1 LPHQLPRGRWATCLL
16 LMTGL
21 FCSSLSQRSLGGCF
35 LLAVLLLWNVLP
47 AAAQDSTLTRLIRQN
62 RCPLAAAGAQFSG
75 PGWDKLQAAVQKS
88 QFVLL
93 GEDHGTAEIPVFT
106 AAIARELK
114 PALFVAEIDP
124 YVAQEITRL
133 VAQPGPPTAYLRQ
146 YPGALCFY
154 SLAEEFELM
163 RTLRAQQTQLLG
175 IDQVWSLSAAPFY
188 TRLAGQVKSK
198 ATQTYLK
205 QRAAAYQAQ
214 DQANERQGG
223 HTYAMT
229 AQGASAIDSLLAIT
243 KKEGPA
249 VQKMVQDYATSYR
262 IYQAQIHGTG
272 GHQERLNLMKRNL
285 LQEVRPY
292 ETVGNQNIPK
302 ALFKFGGAHSAR
314 GLSPIR
320 GGDFYDVGNFAQ
332 NLAEAQGQ
340 QSLHILI
347 MGKQGSRATSLNPRF
362 PDKIARPY
370 TEADADAEVEKPF
383 LAQTSGPAWS
393 VFDLRPLRAAIS
405 KGKLQVP
412 NQTLQRTIMGYDYLV
427 VMPETT
433 ASHPL

>member
-1 LPHQLPRGRWATCLL
+1 LPHQLPRWGWDTCLL
-16 LMTGL
+16 LMFGSTCL
-21 FCSSLSQRSLGGCF
+21 SLGRAYGL
-35 LLAVLLLWNVLP
+35 LLALLFAWCVLP
-47 AAAQDSTLTRLIRQN
+47 VCAQDSTLTRLIRQN
-62 RCPLAAAGAQFSG
+62 RYPLASSRTQFSG
-75 PGWDKLQAAVQKS
+75 AGWDKMQAAIQKS
-88 QFVLL
+88 QFVLI

-106 AAIARELK
+106 AAVARELK

-175 IDQVWSLSAAPFY
+175 IDQVWSFAAAPFY
-188 TRLAGQVKSK
+188 NRLAEQVKSK
-198 ATQTYLK
+198 TTRAYLK

-229 AQGASAIDSLLAIT
+229 AQAPSAIDSLLAMT
-243 KKEGPA
+243 KKEGLA

-292 ETVGNQNIPK
+292 ETVGNQAIPK
-302 ALFKFGGAHSAR
+302 ALFKFGGVHLAR

-332 NLAEAQGQ
+332 NLAEVQGQ

-347 MGKQGSRATSLNPRF
+347 MGKQGSRAVSLNPTF
-362 PDKIARPY
+362 PAKIARPY

-383 LAQTSGPAWS
+383 LAQTSSPTWS
-393 VFDLRPLRAAIS
+393 VFDLRPLRTAIS

-412 NQTLQRTIMGYDYLV
+412 SQTLQRTIMGYDYLV

-433 ASHPL
+433 ASHVM

>member
-1 LPHQLPRGRWATCLL
+1 MAGFFCFPFSQQRTASGCLL
-16 LMTGL
+16 LL
-21 FCSSLSQRSLGGCF
+21 V
-35 LLAVLLLWNVLP
+35 VLLWSALP
-47 AAAQDSTLTRLIRQN
+47 AEAQDSTLTRLIRQN
-62 RCPLAAAGAQFSG
+62 RYPLTVAGTQFSG
-75 PGWDKLQAAVQKS
+75 PGWEKMQSAIQKS
-88 QFVLL
+88 QFVLI

-106 AAIARELK
+106 AAIAHELK
-114 PALFVAEIDP
+114 PELFVAEIDP
-124 YVAQEITRL
+124 YVAQEVTRL

-154 SLAEEFELM
+154 SLSEEFELM

-175 IDQVWSLSAAPFY
+175 IDQVWSFSAAPFY
-188 TRLAGQVKSK
+188 NRLAGQVKSK
-198 ATQTYLK
+198 AAQAYLK

-243 KKEGPA
+243 KKEGPT

-285 LQEVRPY
+285 LQEMHPY
-292 ETVGNQNIPK
+292 EAVGNQTLPK
-302 ALFKFGGAHSAR
+302 ALFKFGGAHLAR

-320 GGDFYDVGNFAQ
+320 GGEFYDVGNFAQ

-347 MGKQGSRATSLNPRF
+347 TGKQGSRAVSLNPRF
-362 PDKIARPY
+362 PEKIAKTY
-370 TEADADAEVEKPF
+370 TEADADSEKPF

-393 VFDLRPLRAAIS
+393 VFDLRPLRVAIS

-412 NQTLQRTIMGYDYLV
+412 NPALQRTIMGYDYLV

-433 ASHPL
+433 ASHPM